1 MAPLRLTALC
11 MAVLIATQSLVL
23 ASHPARQ
30 RWQSR
35 RGGCSGSSCF
45 NRAMSHQHAAITQAS
60 KAFEAFFGEAL
71 SQNEAVT
78 TAATPAAARPH
89 RQPDYEIT
97 ELPGSYLIN
106 IELPGCSTDDVNITL
121 EEGGEILR
129 IDGQRP
135 ARGQQPAG
143 PQFSR
148 RFELNKDID
157 VSRTGPSGISA
168 SMVHGVLTVFLPKV
182 RKSEAVKIPIERAE
196 TAIASTID
204 EDRDDVPRG
213 EAETDS
219 EFTTAD

>member
-1 MAPLRLTALC
+1 
-11 MAVLIATQSLVL
+11 MAVLMATQSLVL

-60 KAFEAFFGEAL
+60 KAFEALFGEAL
-71 SQNEAVT
+71 SQSQDVVT
-78 TAATPAAARPH
+78 TAATAAAARPH

-106 IELPGCSTDDVNITL
+106 IELPGCSTDDVTITL

-135 ARGQQPAG
+135 ARGEQPAG

-148 RFELNKDID
+148 RFELNEDID

-168 SMVHGVLTVFLPKV
+168 SMAHGVLTVFLPKV

-196 TAIASTID
+196 AATASKID
-204 EDRDDVPRG
+204 EDCEDLPRG
-213 EAETDS
+213 EVETDS